1 MKLLGSDIIVESL
14 AKEGIEVM
22 FGYPGGVVIPIF
34 HSLYNAPFKFIL
46 ARHEQGAIH
55 AADGYAR
62 ASGKP
67 GVVLATSGPG
77 GTNLVTGIAT
87 ANMDS
92 IPLVVFTGQVSRI
105 NDRE

>member
-1 MKLLGSDIIVESL
+1 MKINGAQIIVECL
-14 AKEGIEVM
+14 KKEGVEHM

-34 HSLYNAPFKFIL
+34 HQLFNAPFKFIL
-46 ARHEQGAIH
+46 SRHEQGAVH

-77 GTNLVTGIAT
+77 ATNRHSIHGFGAPCCFYRAGIT
-87 ANMDS
+87 
-92 IPLVVFTGQVSRI
+92 QY
-105 NDRE
+105 DRQ